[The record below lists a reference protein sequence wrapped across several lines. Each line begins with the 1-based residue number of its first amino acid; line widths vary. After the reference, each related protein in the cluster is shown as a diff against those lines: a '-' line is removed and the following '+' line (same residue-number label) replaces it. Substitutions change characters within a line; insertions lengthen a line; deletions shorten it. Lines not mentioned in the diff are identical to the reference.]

1 MKKKSKEPVTHLLK
15 HVWFMKGTRM
25 FNQNINT
32 DMRSVPLPS
41 LLVVSEE
48 QEIDI
53 WLKNMALYLGNY
65 ISLRIKYYEFINMP
79 PIIIW

>member
-1 MKKKSKEPVTHLLK
+1 
-15 HVWFMKGTRM
+15 MKGTRM

-41 LLVVSEE
+41 LFVVLEE

>member
-1 MKKKSKEPVTHLLK
+1 MKKKSKEPVTYLLK

-41 LLVVSEE
+41 LFVVSEE

>member
-1 MKKKSKEPVTHLLK
+1 
-15 HVWFMKGTRM
+15 MKGTRM

-41 LLVVSEE
+41 LFVVSEE